1 MRDLIIRPNVNDK
14 HDTEHIHFEDSDI
27 IYYDEK
33 LEWVD
38 IINNVGMMKSL
49 NEVQTK
55 KLYDR
60 VILTKNI
67 KKIIKFKP
75 VSRYTIYSYDIKC
88 TEKSFFGKNNV
99 YTENLSLRVPNTW
112 DWYSDSLT
120 FDMISNVNNRVWN
133 KLFFPKENDGHDR
146 HKFFA
151 LLNMLNIH
159 IEQVDY
165 E

>member
-1 MRDLIIRPNVNDK
+1 MNNLIIRPNIDNK
-14 HDTEHIHFEDSDI
+14 YNTEHICFDKNDI

-38 IINNVGMMKSL
+38 IINNAGMMKSL
-49 NEVQTK
+49 NEIQTK

-60 VILTKNI
+60 VIFTKDI
-67 KKIIKFKP
+67 KKIIKFKSI
-75 VSRYTIYSYDIKC
+75 SRYMIYSFDDIEIKKKPWP
-88 TEKSFFGKNNV
+88 KSI
-99 YTENLSLRVPNTW
+99 YTENLSLRLPNKW
-112 DWYSDSLT
+112 NWHSDSLT

-133 KLFFPKENDGHDR
+133 ILTYMKINDDR

-159 IEQVDY
+159 IEQADY

>member
-1 MRDLIIRPNVNDK
+1 MNNLIIQPNIDDK
-14 HDTEHIHFEDSDI
+14 YDTEQIVDNI
-27 IYYDEK
+27 MYYDEK

-38 IINNVGMMKSL
+38 IINNAGMMKSENEIL
-49 NEVQTK
+49 NK

-60 VILTKNI
+60 VFFLKDSYNPTEFKSTSRYMIYSFDDIEIKKKPWTKNI
-67 KKIIKFKP
+67 
-75 VSRYTIYSYDIKC
+75 YQ
-88 TEKSFFGKNNV
+88 
-99 YTENLSLRVPNTW
+99 ENLSLRLPNKW
-112 DWYSDSLT
+112 NWYSDSLT

-133 KLFFPKENDGHDR
+133 ILTYMKINDDR

-159 IEQVDY
+159 IEQADY